1 MSPPSSPPPP
11 RVGLVLTGGGARAAY
26 QVGVLQAIAAMLPP
40 RTRNPFPVICGTS
53 AGAFNAAGLAL
64 SARSFHRGVRRLSAV
79 WENAHVSHAYRS
91 DPVGVYGNAARW
103 LTSLVFGSFVKRKV
117 ISLLDNSP
125 LAQTLE
131 KNLPLQGIQRNIKV
145 GALHAL
151 GITAWGYTSGQSV
164 TFFQGAESI
173 EPWKRERRIGIRSR
187 IGIEHL
193 MASSAIPI
201 LFPATRLNREYFGD
215 GSMRQLAP
223 ISPAL
228 HLGAERVLVVG
239 VRKTV
244 DTPAERV
251 KVDHYPTLA
260 QIGGHV
266 MGSIFLDS
274 LHTDLERL
282 ERINHTVGMIP
293 NDRLKDALIPLR
305 QIDCMVISPSIE
317 ISKIAERY
325 AHTLPR
331 AISLFYRSIGAMRRD
346 GSALL
351 SYVLFEEP
359 FCRALIELGYEDT
372 VARKTE
378 ILQFIGIATKS
389 GEEEKNKGPL
399 V

>member
-1 MSPPSSPPPP
+1 MSLLNPIP

-26 QVGVLQAIAAMLPP
+26 QVGVLQAIAALLPKKS
-40 RTRNPFPVICGTS
+40 RNPFPVICGTS
-53 AGAFNAAGLAL
+53 AGAFNAATLAL
-64 SARSFHRGVRRLSAV
+64 SARNFHEGVRRLSSV
-79 WENAHVSHAYRS
+79 WENAHVNQAYRS
-91 DPVGVYGNAARW
+91 DPIGVYGNAARW
-103 LTSLVFGSFVKRKV
+103 LASLLFGSLSKRSA
-117 ISLLDNSP
+117 ISLLDSSP

-131 KNLPLQGIQRNIKV
+131 RNLPLQGIQKSIRS

-164 TFFQGAESI
+164 TFYQGADSI
-173 EPWKRERRIGIRSR
+173 VPWKRERRIGIPSH
-187 IGIEHL
+187 IGIQHL

-201 LFPATRLNREYFGD
+201 LFPAIRLNREYFGD

-228 HLGAERVLVVG
+228 HLGAERVLVIG
-239 VRKTV
+239 VRKTA
-244 DTPAERV
+244 DTLPERV
-251 KVDHYPTLA
+251 KVDNYPTLA

-274 LHTDLERL
+274 LYVDLERL
-282 ERINHTVGMIP
+282 QRINKTLRMIP
-293 NDRLKDALIPLR
+293 DEALKNSTMPLR
-305 QIDCMVISPSIE
+305 QVESMVISPSVE
-317 ISKIAERY
+317 INKIAEQH

-331 AISLFYRSIGAMRRD
+331 AISLFYRGIGAMRRD

-359 FCRALIELGYEDT
+359 FCRALIELGYQDT
-372 VARKTE
+372 MPRRSE
-378 ILQFIGIATKS
+378 ILQFIGA
-389 GEEEKNKGPL
+389 EAKNTAAL